1 MIDERRRAF
10 MAGYLKE
17 FTEYLEVEKRKA
29 KNTREAY
36 KRDVNAFSLIL
47 AEKNIESLS
56 HATNTQVVGYLLKL
70 KNEGKSPAT
79 VNRKV
84 ASLRAFYRFMI
95 EKGYIKEDPTVNIRS
110 PKIERKNIEYLTVDE
125 IEKLL
130 SLPDG
135 SLRGIR
141 DKAILEVLYATGI
154 RVSEITETNLE
165 DINLRMGFITC
176 KGDHGK
182 ARIVPMGRPA
192 KASLEEYVY
201 DARPKMLRKDKEDG
215 KDERSLFVNYAG
227 NRITRQGLWKIIKGY
242 AKKAGVESNI
252 TPQTLRNSF
261 AVHMIQNGADIKS
274 LQELLGHDD
283 VTATQVFLSVTK
295 SRLKEVYDQAHPRA

>member
-1 MIDERRRAF
+1 
-10 MAGYLKE
+10 MAGYLEE
-17 FTEYLEVEKRKA
+17 FANYLEVDQRKA

-36 KRDVNAFSLIL
+36 RRDVDAFSIIL
-47 AEKNIESLS
+47 SEKKIDSLA

-70 KNEGKSPAT
+70 KNEGKSGAT

-95 EKGYIKEDPTVNIRS
+95 EKGYMKENPTVNIRS
-110 PKIERKNIEYLTVDE
+110 PKIDRKTIEYLTVEE
-125 IEKLL
+125 IDKLL

-141 DKAILEVLYATGI
+141 DKAILEVLYATGV

-176 KGDHGK
+176 NGDHGK

-201 DARPKMLRKDKEDG
+201 DARPKMLHKDRDDG
-215 KDERSLFVNYAG
+215 KEERSLFVNYAG

-283 VTATQVFLSVTK
+283 VTATKVFLSVTK
-295 SRLKEVYDQAHPRA
+295 SRLKEVYDHAHPRA